1 MPVPRNSR
9 WLAALAIALLLGPQA
24 RADEPAS
31 AEDDPFLAAAAT
43 YDPAEDARALRRNR
57 MLKWHQGLALSALG
71 LLTAQ
76 NVVGQMLYSGNQL
89 NDDFTAR
96 HPSLNANLGTYQNV
110 HRALGYSTFGLYT
123 LAASMAIGAPQGR
136 EETAADAGSV
146 GVHKALAWV
155 HGTGMMVMPWFGLA
169 TVKYKQ
175 NKAADPGYA
184 DTLQTLRTAHLA
196 AGYVTWAALGGAMLV
211 IVID

>member
-1 MPVPRNSR
+1 MPRNSV
-9 WLAALAIALLLGPQA
+9 WLALLTLLAFAPAL
-24 RADEPAS
+24 RADELPGAG
-31 AEDDPFLAAAAT
+31 AAAAQDDPFLAASES

-57 MLKWHQGLALSALG
+57 MLKWHQGLALSSLG

-76 NVVGQMLYSGNQL
+76 NAVGQMLYSGYKL

-96 HPSLNANLGTYQNV
+96 HPSLNANLGTYQNL

-123 LAASMAIGAPQGR
+123 LAASMAILAPEGNSD
-136 EETAADAGSV
+136 EEAESGSV

-155 HGTGMMVMPWFGLA
+155 HGSGMMLMPWFGLVTA
-169 TVKYKQ
+169 KTKGKLSQDTV
-175 NKAADPGYA
+175 N
-184 DTLQTLRTAHLA
+184 TMRTAHLA